1 MRSLSLALVV
11 ALTAC
16 GPHINIRRI
25 VPPKVMLGPDVKMV
39 TVDAVPPSYLK
50 AYADPMAASRNMMLT
65 PDAVQRIEVALLNS
79 RALSVL
85 RGCPYPCPASQ
96 AGILVQ
102 VTQSAVTPFVPE
114 TKKDFAKANEASVD
128 QTVTV
133 VRPNGQLLYEGNSH
147 GWAQGSTSSPVPDQV
162 VLARAVTNAADTFV
176 AMLSRQEIDELFPLK
191 KNEELKDA
199 NQFLIDGN
207 ADAAIA
213 AYRQIIA
220 ANPANADAHYSLGVA
235 LTVKD
240 QLEDARASFAQAEAI
255 NPAYRSSRVAAEGRL
270 ADRAV
275 LQSIPQ

>member
-1 MRSLSLALVV
+1 
-11 ALTAC
+11 
-16 GPHINIRRI
+16 
-25 VPPKVMLGPDVKMV
+25 
-39 TVDAVPPSYLK
+39 
-50 AYADPMAASRNMMLT
+50 
-65 PDAVQRIEVALLNS
+65 
-79 RALSVL
+79 
-85 RGCPYPCPASQ
+85 
-96 AGILVQ
+96 
-102 VTQSAVTPFVPE
+102 VTPFVPE

-128 QTVTV
+128 LTVTV